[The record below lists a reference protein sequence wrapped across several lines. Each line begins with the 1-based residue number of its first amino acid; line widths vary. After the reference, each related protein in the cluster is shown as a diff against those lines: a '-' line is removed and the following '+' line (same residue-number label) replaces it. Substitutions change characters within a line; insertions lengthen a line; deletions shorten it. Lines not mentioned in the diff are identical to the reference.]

1 MSKKELI
8 NNFSFSQNKKNIIN
22 DYIYSEYE
30 KNISIRKLLKN
41 KSLLVDDLVKKA
53 WKKNSLKKKDIC
65 LIAVGGYGRS
75 ELFPYSDIDILI
87 LVRNYDDKKIL
98 KNIENFIADVWHL
111 KFQVGHSVRSVDD
124 CIIAINEDIATFTS
138 VLDCRIILGDRLLY
152 ESMLRNIESKSIWSK
167 KNFLSAKK
175 LEQKKRYSKY
185 SNTAYLLEPDIKE
198 GPGGFRDLQTL
209 IWIAKKNFKTN
220 SLFDLHSINIITKK
234 EYLASASIRKIFI

>member
-87 LVRNYDDKKIL
+87 LVRNYDD
-98 KNIENFIADVWHL
+98 
-111 KFQVGHSVRSVDD
+111 
-124 CIIAINEDIATFTS
+124 
-138 VLDCRIILGDRLLY
+138 
-152 ESMLRNIESKSIWSK
+152 
-167 KNFLSAKK
+167 
-175 LEQKKRYSKY
+175 
-185 SNTAYLLEPDIKE
+185 
-198 GPGGFRDLQTL
+198 
-209 IWIAKKNFKTN
+209 
-220 SLFDLHSINIITKK
+220 
-234 EYLASASIRKIFI
+234 